1 MPRWFDFIISIAA
14 LIIISPLLLITFLFA
29 AVSTLSFGI
38 FVQTRIGQHGKPFTI
53 YKLQTMQEGKITK
66 IGKYLRNYK
75 IDELPQLFNILK
87 GDMSFVGARPDVPGY
102 YDQLK
107 GEDRKVLTL
116 KPGLT
121 SLAAIKYR
129 HEEQLLA
136 AQSNPLQYNDQ
147 YIFPDKVKMNLEYL
161 EKRSLWYDIKIIGLT
176 IKSLFN

>member
-1 MPRWFDFIISIAA
+1 MFDFILAI
-14 LIIISPLLLITFLFA
+14 LLILVLFPLMLFCIIF
-29 AVSTLSFGI
+29 SLLSSNSLGI
-38 FVQTRIGQHGKPFTI
+38 FTQKRIGEHGKPFTI
-53 YKLQTMQEGKITK
+53 YKLQTMQEGKVTK
-66 IGKYLRNYK
+66 IGKYLRKYK

-87 GDMSFVGARPDVPGY
+87 GDMSFVGPRPDVPGY
-102 YDQLK
+102 YDQLE

-121 SLAAIKYR
+121 SLATIKYR

-136 AQSNPLQYNDQ
+136 VQSNPLQYNDQ
-147 YIFPDKVKMNLEYL
+147 YVFPDKVKMNLEYL